1 MTTKTWPAARL
12 LAEATGLGRREIRRR
27 RLTLVGP
34 DGERLGT
41 GDRVSLGRDWKRF
54 SAGEFAFRA
63 RTGPPLTLAVH
74 KPKGVV
80 VSRREPLST
89 DPTIFEVFAEVPGI
103 GAVQP
108 VGRLD
113 ADTSGLLLLT
123 ADGALL
129 HRLTHP
135 SAKVERTYAAALESP
150 PDPDALERLKAGTLA
165 LRDGHVPRPL
175 VVEPLP
181 PAALAADGLA
191 ERDDAQWWTI
201 TLTEGRYH
209 EVRRTFAACGA
220 PVAALVR
227 TSHGPLTLRELVPR
241 PGDCARLEGTS
252 LDALHAA
259 AGRPVPADVVEIVP
273 EGDMTS
279 ADVP

>member
-1 MTTKTWPAARL
+1 MTTTTWPAARL

-27 RLTLVGP
+27 RLALVGP

-41 GDRVSLGRDWKRF
+41 GDRVSLGGDWQRF
-54 SAGEFAFRA
+54 SVGEFAFRA

-74 KPKGVV
+74 KPTGVV
-80 VSRREPLST
+80 VSRREPLSA
-89 DPTIFEVFAEVPGI
+89 DPTVFEVFSALPGI
-103 GAVQP
+103 GSVEP

-123 ADGALL
+123 ADGGLL

-135 SAKVERTYAAALESP
+135 SAKVERTYAAALEAP
-150 PDPDALERLKAGTLA
+150 PDPGALERLRTGILA
-165 LRDGHVPRPL
+165 LRDGHAPRPL
-175 VVEPLP
+175 AVEPLS
-181 PAALAADGLA
+181 AAACATAGLE

-209 EVRRTFAACGA
+209 EVRRAFAACGA
-220 PVAALVR
+220 PVVALVR

-241 PGDCARLEGTS
+241 PGDSARLEGAS
-252 LDALHAA
+252 LEALYVA
-259 AGRPVPADVVEIVP
+259 AGRPIPGDVVELVP
-273 EGDMTS
+273 ED
-279 ADVP
+279 